1 MHAGGIV
8 TLTTD
13 FGLRDSY
20 VAQMKGTILSI
31 AIRVSIVDV
40 THAISRHSILQ
51 AAFLIADVWRTYP
64 DGTAHVVV
72 VDPGVGTE
80 RRPIAL
86 EAHGQYFVGPDNGVF
101 SRIMQEAEQAGA
113 GWTGVVLS
121 NTDYWRTPAVSATFH
136 GRDIFAPVA
145 AHLVNG
151 TFLTHLGDALTEPVR
166 LHLPAFTTEGEGNGN
181 AVTGEII
188 YVDSFGNCVTNIPA
202 SALPPPNSAPVSVTS
217 GTLTLPY
224 VQTYGIVTDGQPLAL
239 IGSHGYLELAARRGN
254 AEAMY
259 GFTVGT
265 PVTVQLAPVRG

>member
-31 AIRVSIVDV
+31 AIRVAIVDV
-40 THAISRHSILQ
+40 THAIHRHSIMQ
-51 AAFLIADVWRTYP
+51 AAFITADVWRMYP

-101 SRIMQEAEQAGA
+101 SHVLEEAERSGTE
-113 GWTGVVLS
+113 WTGVTLT

-151 TFLTHLGDALTEPVR
+151 TFLTHLGDALTDPER
-166 LHLPAFTTEGEGNGN
+166 LSLPAFTVSDD
-181 AVTGEII
+181 AITGEII
-188 YVDSFGNCVTNIPA
+188 YMDSFGNCVSNIPGR
-202 SALPPPNSAPVSVTS
+202 ALPRSESEITITVLA
-217 GTLTLPY
+217 GDRILPY
-224 VQTYGIVTDGQPLAL
+224 VHTYGVVPDGAPLAL
-239 IGSHGYLELAARRGN
+239 IGSHGYLELAACRGN
-254 AEAMY
+254 AAQLY

-265 PVTVQLAPVRG
+265 PVRVYR

>member
-40 THAISRHSILQ
+40 THAISRHSIMQ
-51 AAFLIADVWRTYP
+51 AAFIIADVWRMYP

-101 SRIMQEAEQAGA
+101 SHVLEEAERADA
-113 GWTGVVLS
+113 GWTGVTLT

-151 TFLTHLGDALTEPVR
+151 TFLTHLGDALTDPER
-166 LHLPAFTTEGEGNGN
+166 LSLPAYTVGDD
-181 AVTGEII
+181 AITGEII
-188 YVDSFGNCVTNIPA
+188 YVDSFGNCVSNIPK
-202 SALPPPNSAPVSVTS
+202 SALPQPESEIAITVLA
-217 GTLTLPY
+217 GDRTLPY
-224 VQTYGIVTDGQPLAL
+224 VRTYGVVPDGAPLAL
-239 IGSHGYLELAARRGN
+239 IGSHGYLELATRQGN
-254 AEAMY
+254 AAHLY
-259 GFTVGT
+259 GFAVGT
-265 PVTVQLAPVRG
+265 PVRVRR

>member
-40 THAISRHSILQ
+40 THAISRHSIMQ
-51 AAFLIADVWRTYP
+51 AAFITADVWHMYP

-101 SRIMQEAEQAGA
+101 SHVLEEAERSGA
-113 GWTGVVLS
+113 GWTGVTLT
-121 NTDYWRTPAVSATFH
+121 NTDYWRTPAASATFH

-151 TFLTHLGDALTEPVR
+151 TFLTHVGDALTDPQR
-166 LHLPAFTTEGEGNGN
+166 LSLPTFTVSDD
-181 AVTGEII
+181 AISGEII
-188 YVDSFGNCVTNIPA
+188 YVDSFGNCVSNIPE
-202 SALPPPNSAPVSVTS
+202 SALPRPESETTITVLA
-217 GTLTLPY
+217 GDRALPY
-224 VQTYGIVTDGQPLAL
+224 VRTYGVVPDGAPLAL

-254 AEAMY
+254 AAHLY
-259 GFTVGT
+259 GFAIGT
-265 PVTVQLAPVRG
+265 PVRVRR

>member
-40 THAISRHSILQ
+40 THAISRHSIMQ
-51 AAFLIADVWRTYP
+51 AAFIIADVWRTYP

-80 RRPIAL
+80 RHPIAL
-86 EAHGQYFVGPDNGVF
+86 ETHGQYFVGPDNGVF
-101 SRIMQEAEQAGA
+101 SRILEEAEQSGV

-121 NTDYWRTPAVSATFH
+121 NVDYWRMPDVSATFH

-151 TFLTHLGDALTEPVR
+151 TFLTHLGDALMEPVR
-166 LHLPAFTTEGEGNGN
+166 LRLPVFAVEDN

-202 SALPPPNSAPVSVTS
+202 HTLPLPGTAPVAVTS
-217 GTLTLPY
+217 GNLTLPY
-224 VQTYGIVTDGQPLAL
+224 VQTYGTVGDGQPLAL
-239 IGSHGYLELAARRGN
+239 IGSHGYLELAVRQGN
-254 AEAMY
+254 AAQMY
-259 GFTVGT
+259 GFTIGT
-265 PVTVQLAPVRG
+265 PVRVQMS

>member
-40 THAISRHSILQ
+40 THAISRHHIMQ
-51 AAFLIADVWRTYP
+51 AAFIIADVWRMYP

-86 EAHGQYFVGPDNGVF
+86 EIHGQYFVGPDNGVF
-101 SRIMQEAEQAGA
+101 SRVLEEAEQSGA

-121 NTDYWRTPAVSATFH
+121 NADYWRLPDVSATFH

-166 LHLPAFTTEGEGNGN
+166 LRLPVFATESDNQV
-181 AVTGEII
+181 VTGEII

-202 SALPPPNSAPVSVTS
+202 HALPPPGMAQVAVTS
-217 GTLTLPY
+217 GNLTLPY
-224 VQTYGIVTDGQPLAL
+224 VQTYGTVEDGQPLAL

-254 AEAMY
+254 AEQLY
-259 GFTVGT
+259 GLTIGT
-265 PVTVQLAPVRG
+265 PVRVQMS